1 MKKFLLLFILIISV
15 GCKSNKKDKLI
26 CNYEE
31 NNRKDIIT
39 IYFENNESVN
49 YVKESNIILENSKE
63 ASKYKLDNNYDK
75 IEVVDNRV
83 SMYVSENLDNM
94 TKKEIKSL
102 YEKYGYTCN
111 KKNHLSD

>member
-1 MKKFLLLFILIISV
+1 MKRFLLLFILIILV
-15 GCKSNKKDKLI
+15 GCKRNKDKLV
-26 CNYEE
+26 CKYEE
-31 NNRKDIIT
+31 NNREDIIT

-63 ASKYKLDNNYDK
+63 ARKYKLDNNYDK

-102 YEKYGYTCN
+102 YEKYGYIC
-111 KKNHLSD
+111 K